1 MKSSRL
7 ISLFIN
13 ASDIYSSVLFNF
25 LLANI
30 TISLCFFFLFL
41 VVFNSFFTVSEGIEN
56 ARVKLALA
64 ICTGAQQLTVANDA
78 IKMLLDVTYK
88 AINDLSK

>member
-64 ICTGAQQLTVANDA
+64 ICTGAQITVDSC
-78 IKMLLDVTYK
+78 K
-88 AINDLSK
+88 